1 MDEKL
6 YASLFGEYDFVSKDH
21 LDLFLQN
28 MTKDISIHCLVN
40 AIKTAHNRGAF
51 TIGETELISKSIRV
65 LVDNNQQDIE

>member
-6 YASLFGEYDFVSKDH
+6 YASLFGEYDFVSKEH
-21 LDLFLQN
+21 LDVFLQN
-28 MTKDISIHCLVN
+28 MNKELSIHCLVN

-65 LVDNNQQDIE
+65 LVDNENEE